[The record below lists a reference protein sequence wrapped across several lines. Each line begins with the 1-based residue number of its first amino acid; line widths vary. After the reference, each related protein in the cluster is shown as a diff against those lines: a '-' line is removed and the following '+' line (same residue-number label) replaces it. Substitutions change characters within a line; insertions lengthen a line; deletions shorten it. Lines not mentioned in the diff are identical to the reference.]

1 MVDWM
6 DIFIYIVMLLLI
18 ITKFLDV
25 LSTIKR
31 ITHPSIETNP
41 FAKRLMVRFGIRSTA
56 WGVFGLVVLI
66 TLIAGRIA
74 LDGQQ
79 DLEFLFIGL
88 GIFLS
93 IVQFSV
99 AHNNWTRKPNLIT
112 KWVWKYHNG
121 IQSILSKRS

>member
-6 DIFIYIVMLLLI
+6 NIFSYIVMLLLI
-18 ITKFLDV
+18 ITKLLDV
-25 LSTIKR
+25 SSTIKR
-31 ITHPSIETNP
+31 ITHPSIESNP

-79 DLEFLFIGL
+79 DLEFLFIGF
-88 GIFLS
+88 GIFVS

-99 AHNNWTRKPNLIT
+99 AQNNWTRKPNLIT
-112 KWVWKYHNG
+112 KWVWKYLNG
-121 IQSILSKRS
+121 IQSMLSKRS